1 MELKGAVDEYL
12 KPSPTGDCI
21 DCAHGSIGE
30 WDVSSVT
37 DMSEMFDD
45 VKSFNGDISKWD
57 VSSVTNM
64 RGMFSHAEL
73 FNGDISKW
81 DVSIK
86 CHRHEFNV
94 L

>member
-1 MELKGAVDEYL
+1 M
-12 KPSPTGDCI
+12 SN
-21 DCAHGSIGE
+21 
-30 WDVSSVT
+30 VT

-45 VKSFNGDISKWD
+45 AKSFNGDISKWD

-64 RGMFSHAEL
+64 RGLFSHAEL